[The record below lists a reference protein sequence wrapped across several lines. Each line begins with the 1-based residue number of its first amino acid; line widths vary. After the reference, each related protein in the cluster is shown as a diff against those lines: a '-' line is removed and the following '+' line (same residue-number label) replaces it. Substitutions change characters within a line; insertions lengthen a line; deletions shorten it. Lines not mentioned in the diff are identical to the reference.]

1 MFKLRRE
8 ERRVVLG
15 ISIVL
20 LLAAISVC
28 GASCLIVD
36 ILTER

>member
-8 ERRVVLG
+8 ERRVVWG
-15 ISIVL
+15 ISIAL

-28 GASCLIVD
+28 GASCFIAD